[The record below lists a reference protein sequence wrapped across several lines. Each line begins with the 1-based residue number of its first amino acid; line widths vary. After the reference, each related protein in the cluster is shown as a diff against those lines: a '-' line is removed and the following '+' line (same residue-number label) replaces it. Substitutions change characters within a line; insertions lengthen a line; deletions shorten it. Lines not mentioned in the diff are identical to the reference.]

1 MLGKALRLQ
10 QDQEDIENE
19 SAIMELEG
27 EVEKL

>member
-19 SAIMELEG
+19 SAIVELEG